1 MASEVAEAGLIVPM
15 TWLMICRGHMQSFNL
30 LALKLW
36 ICINNKHLD
45 RQLLRFEVYIVRF
58 VFRGEGNVYYGVGK
72 LDVMMEG
79 LRGVVAVALDAVTDL
94 DAVVTNHVGGVVVE
108 DLTMRIKLLRQLM

>member
-1 MASEVAEAGLIVPM
+1 MGTNSLCKLNILSVKLLHKTEVF
-15 TWLMICRGHMQSFNL
+15 T
-30 LALKLW
+30 
-36 ICINNKHLD
+36 
-45 RQLLRFEVYIVRF
+45 YIKVF

-108 DLTMRIKLLRQLM
+108 DQTMKIKLLRLLT

>member
-1 MASEVAEAGLIVPM
+1 M
-15 TWLMICRGHMQSFNL
+15 
-30 LALKLW
+30 
-36 ICINNKHLD
+36 
-45 RQLLRFEVYIVRF
+45 
-58 VFRGEGNVYYGVGK
+58 YYGVGK

-108 DLTMRIKLLRQLM
+108 DLTMRIKLLRQLT